1 MRTQKAYCS
10 ACDRQVEVVV
20 PEDLPEGSLPSAHD
34 PASCICLE
42 FGESC
47 TGSLCPLFEVPTGQM
62 EENYRQ
68 IVKEIREGRSGN
80 GKGGEGE
87 EGRVESAMTEKP
99 ENQKTYCTHCQKEVL
114 VAISPA
120 APRGGQ
126 ANAPGS
132 RRSGLPGFRRQV

>member
-47 TGSLCPLFEVPTGQM
+47 TGSLCPLFDVPTGQM
-62 EENYRQ
+62 EENYRR
-68 IVKEIREGRSGN
+68 IIKEIREGRSGN
-80 GKGGEGE
+80 GKDGKGTGGDGEGSDGKGE
-87 EGRVESAMTEKP
+87 E
-99 ENQKTYCTHCQKEVL
+99 
-114 VAISPA
+114 
-120 APRGGQ
+120 
-126 ANAPGS
+126 
-132 RRSGLPGFRRQV
+132 

>member
-20 PEDLPEGSLPSAHD
+20 PEDLPEGALPSAHD

-62 EENYRQ
+62 EENYRR
-68 IVKEIREGRSGN
+68 IIKEIREGKKVAGEGGN
-80 GKGGEGE
+80 GGGDKSGEG
-87 EGRVESAMTEKP
+87 
-99 ENQKTYCTHCQKEVL
+99 
-114 VAISPA
+114 
-120 APRGGQ
+120 
-126 ANAPGS
+126 
-132 RRSGLPGFRRQV
+132 

>member
-1 MRTQKAYCS
+1 MRTQKAFCS

-62 EENYRQ
+62 EDNYRR
-68 IVKEIREGRSGN
+68 IVKEILESRAGN
-80 GKGGEGE
+80 GKGGAGDGGHGKGEG
-87 EGRVESAMTEKP
+87 
-99 ENQKTYCTHCQKEVL
+99 
-114 VAISPA
+114 
-120 APRGGQ
+120 
-126 ANAPGS
+126 
-132 RRSGLPGFRRQV
+132 

>member
-20 PEDLPEGSLPSAHD
+20 PEDLPEGALPSAHD

-62 EENYRQ
+62 EENYRRIIQ
-68 IVKEIREGRSGN
+68 DIRDGKSREKDGGN
-80 GKGGEGE
+80 GGGEKSGE
-87 EGRVESAMTEKP
+87 G
-99 ENQKTYCTHCQKEVL
+99 
-114 VAISPA
+114 
-120 APRGGQ
+120 
-126 ANAPGS
+126 
-132 RRSGLPGFRRQV
+132 